1 MALGVDAPIL
11 LLGCHHHISELHIKR
26 LIQEVMGATK
36 DPGVPL
42 FCRLKSEWYSL
53 DIDYRNL
60 SKLDLSVLPEW
71 MKQEGKDVLS
81 WALQEL
87 DKNTWPRE
95 DY

>member
-1 MALGVDAPIL
+1 
-11 LLGCHHHISELHIKR
+11 
-26 LIQEVMGATK
+26 MGATK

-95 DY
+95 DYWELLQLIVLCLGGEIDRLVFQLPGPDHHVQ